1 MAIIKNAILLPIQ
14 RLIGIA
20 PSGSPT
26 VLDDDSVSLTFPVI
40 PHIARRSLSSLP
52 TGGYFVGI
60 LENVHSGADDESSSI
75 DPYNAGV
82 DAVAPYPAMISSDFD
97 LWLIGI
103 TGRRSSGAGGL
114 TGAIGSFTTPLHA
127 QGWGRDDSGAPLITS
142 GRIMVAQFDG
152 ISTLAAAFSTPPMI
166 TEQGILYQ
174 PIGIRLIRGCT
185 IGFHSTSAAAAEFQM
200 FFLLGLYPAGL
211 GQDVVT

>member
-1 MAIIKNAILLPIQ
+1 MALIKNAILLPIQ

-40 PHIARRSLSSLP
+40 PDIARRSLSSLP
-52 TGGYFVGI
+52 TGGYFMGI
-60 LENVHSGADDESSSI
+60 LENVHSGADDEASSI

-82 DAVAPYPAMISSDFD
+82 DAVPPYPAMVSSEFD
-97 LWLIGI
+97 LWLLGI
-103 TGRRSSGAGGL
+103 SGRRSSGAGGL
-114 TGAIGSFTTPLHA
+114 TGAIGSFTTPQHV
-127 QGWGRDDSGAPLITS
+127 QGWGRDDVGAPLVTN

-152 ISTLAAAFSTPPMI
+152 ISTIVNAFTTPPMI

-174 PIGIRLIRGCT
+174 PVGIRMVRGCT

-200 FFLLGLYPAGL
+200 FFMLGLFPAGL